1 MEECIWPILFVSGQY
16 YSETLIFEV
25 VASSSVGG
33 ITEINLQLNNFYP
46 ERKSPEAL
54 DLP

>member
-1 MEECIWPILFVSGQY
+1 MEECIWPILLESL
-16 YSETLIFEV
+16 TFEV
-25 VASSSVGG
+25 VASSSEGG
-33 ITEINLQLNNFYP
+33 ITEINLQINNFYP

>member
-1 MEECIWPILFVSGQY
+1 MEECIWPILFES
-16 YSETLIFEV
+16 LIFEV
-25 VASSSVGG
+25 VASSSEGG
-33 ITEINLQLNNFYP
+33 ITEINLQFNNFYP

>member
-1 MEECIWPILFVSGQY
+1 MEECIWPILFES
-16 YSETLIFEV
+16 LIFEV
-25 VASSSVGG
+25 VASSSEGG
-33 ITEINLQLNNFYP
+33 ITEILQFNNFYP